1 MTKPLH
7 DLRDAIE
14 EAQYAVQQ
22 AEALHTAAQLRLA
35 DARTAYLDA
44 VLEQGTV
51 PKEAAGFTIGPG
63 WPNHAAPQ
71 LSLQCQPCT
80 HGTLGAH
87 HVTDPACTHYRKGT
101 P

>member
-1 MTKPLH
+1 MTKTLH

-63 WPNHAAPQ
+63 WPNRVV
-71 LSLQCQPCT
+71 LQCGPCT
-80 HGTLGAH
+80 FNAPGAH